1 MNRKPGMKICVCQ
14 IVVCNFNLA
23 IKLPCSW
30 KEIRKITRYGP
41 KRPAAYI
48 GWGDFWFG
56 PFWRPRRL
64 LWPQK
69 QPQRTDLT
77 SDLKS
82 VTSITYISM
91 CILLYG
97 MVPFDSLWGHCSL
110 QTASEVRSDLS
121 FEIRD
126 PKYLHIHMHIAY
138 MFWACFEALLVA
150 SEATTAS
157 KRPWRSDLISDLEFV
172 AQIACVTMFVWTV

>member
-82 VTSITYISM
+82 VTPNTYMSV
-91 CILLYG
+91 CILLVCFG
-97 MVPFDSLWGHCSL
+97 PILRAFRRPQRPL
-110 QTASEVRSDLS
+110 QPPNGLGAKIS
-121 FEIRD
+121 
-126 PKYLHIHMHIAY
+126 
-138 MFWACFEALLVA
+138 
-150 SEATTAS
+150 
-157 KRPWRSDLISDLEFV
+157 SDLEFV
-172 AQIACVTMFVWTV
+172 AQIAHATMFVWAV